1 MFTTTNADYDRCQQE
16 SIDFLAARFHAA
28 CGDAPGLGKT
38 RTAVKAAKKV
48 GAITGLVVTLGSQR
62 VRKQWADE
70 IVLHYGERDGCR
82 HWRVLS
88 FNAAINS
95 EIIASLAGHYDVV
108 IVDEEHRC
116 KDMESQWSRAVLGRG
131 GLTSRGTYK
140 WMLSGTFMP
149 NYRPVELFPMLKTLH
164 PAFAQMSFLDYARR
178 FCGGY
183 FDGRAW
189 QANGASNT
197 DALND
202 LLRDFLIAHTKRQAF
217 PGRKE
222 PVLIPVPFDLD
233 ERELSAVIEREREII
248 SREAKISSSQEFY
261 SQLGD
266 AATLRRLTGLAMVPQ
281 ALQFALEKL
290 ESNDKIALFFQHT
303 AVGEALFHGLVK
315 AGVVCAWYAGG
326 MSGQQQA
333 AAIAAFKTGAR
344 VLVGQQQAAG
354 TGVDG
359 LQGCAD
365 TLVFAEP
372 DWTPGETEQR
382 VNRFDRIGTT
392 ADLVTAYVLY
402 ARGTLGA
409 AVWGVHGRKVAVGQ
423 RAGWV

>member
-1 MFTTTNADYDRCQQE
+1 MTTQNADYDRCQQE

-38 RTAVKAAKKV
+38 RTAVLAAKKI
-48 GAITGLVVTLGSQR
+48 GACNGLVVTLGSSR
-62 VRKQWADE
+62 VQFQWAEE
-70 IVLHYGERDGCR
+70 IREQLGYDGRD
-82 HWRVLS
+82 WDVIS
-88 FNAAINS
+88 FNSTLKPTTGRGLRAR
-95 EIIASLAGHYDVV
+95 YDVV
-108 IVDEEHRC
+108 IIDEAHRC
-116 KDMESQWSRAVLGRG
+116 KDLESKWARAVLGRN
-131 GLTSRGTYK
+131 GLAQRGRFV
-140 WMLSGTFMP
+140 WLLSGTFMP

-202 LLRDFLIAHTKRQAF
+202 LLRDFLISHTKRQAF

-222 PVLIPVPFDLD
+222 PVIVPIPFDLD
-233 ERELSAVIEREREII
+233 EAELAAVIEEEKTII
-248 SREAKISSSQEFY
+248 SREAKISSTQEFY

-266 AATLRRLTGLAMVPQ
+266 AATLRRLTGLAMVPE

-290 ESNDKIALFFQHT
+290 EGVDKLALFFQHT
-303 AVGEALFHGLVK
+303 AVGEALFRGLVK
-315 AGVVCAWYAGG
+315 AGIACAWYAGG
-326 MSGQQQA
+326 MSGAQQSD
-333 AAIAAFKTGAR
+333 AIAAFKTSAR

-392 ADLVTAYVLY
+392 SDLVTAYVLY

-409 AVWGVHGRKVAVGQ
+409 AVWGVHNRKLDVGQ